1 MLVYQRVAP
10 KRDIISH
17 GFRHDFRVG
26 IPQVP
31 PGQEAYDRWLQ
42 ETGQQAAD
50 DITVLVV
57 DLTARDIKAQS
68 EWSGAGFMADA
79 DMIAH
84 THIYDYIYTRI
95 YIIYIYICNIE

>member
-1 MLVYQRVAP
+1 
-10 KRDIISH
+10 
-17 GFRHDFRVG
+17 
-26 IPQVP
+26 VP
-31 PGQEAYDRWLQ
+31 PPQEAYDRWLQ

-68 EWSGAGFMADA
+68 EWSGARFMADA

-84 THIYDYIYTRI
+84 THIYIHV
-95 YIIYIYICNIE
+95 YII